1 MHEEP
6 RKGFIEELQSLD
18 EPVKRR
24 VLVIAAIVAMFV
36 VVYVWLGYFNN
47 LVTAIPQE
55 QVAQNTM
62 QDQAVTPSAPP
73 APVPIAETMGSSA
86 ASGPSVWQR
95 MSGGMAYMYGA
106 AANVLRGFAS
116 IFGAPGQYTIKPQ

>member
-1 MHEEP
+1 MQEEP
-6 RKGFIEELQSLD
+6 RKGFIEELQALD

-55 QVAQNTM
+55 QVAQNTT
-62 QDQAVTPSAPP
+62 QDQATTPSPSTAVPSVGTTGS
-73 APVPIAETMGSSA
+73 PV
-86 ASGPSVWQR
+86 ASGPSAWQR

-106 AANVLRGFAS
+106 VINDLRGFAS